1 MGGDIGFVDDG
12 VNVGGDTG
20 FVDDGI
26 DVGGNTGFIDGCCVG
41 DDDGLTLEA
50 FEGVLVVDGE
60 IVGDEEVDNDVALKE
75 GEGVNDED

>member
-20 FVDDGI
+20 FADDGSN
-26 DVGGNTGFIDGCCVG
+26 VGGNTGFIDGRCVG
-41 DDDGLTLEA
+41 DDDGITLEA

-60 IVGDEEVDNDVALKE
+60 TVGDEEVDNDVALKE